1 MNTLKNIGLAV
12 IFIVALATFVLTSCQ
27 ASKEVGSSS
36 CCAKKASVDKCTQP
50 SQKSECCKK
59 K

>member
-1 MNTLKNIGLAV
+1 MKTLKNIGLGV
-12 IFIVALATFVLTSCQ
+12 ILIVIIFTFILTSCQ
-27 ASKEVGSSS
+27 TTKQMESTS
-36 CCAKKASVDKCTQP
+36 CCPKKATVDKCTQP

>member
-1 MNTLKNIGLAV
+1 MNMLKNIGLTV
-12 IFIVALATFVLTSCQ
+12 IFVITFVTFILTSCQ
-27 ASKEVGSSS
+27 TSKEVGSSS

>member
-12 IFIVALATFVLTSCQ
+12 IFIVALSTFVLTSCQ

-36 CCAKKASVDKCTQP
+36 CCPKKATVDKCTQP

>member
-1 MNTLKNIGLAV
+1 MNTLKNIGLMIILIIALST
-12 IFIVALATFVLTSCQ
+12 FILTSCQ
-27 ASKEVGSSS
+27 TTKQIESPS
-36 CCAKKASVDKCTQP
+36 CCTKKASVDKCAQP

>member
-1 MNTLKNIGLAV
+1 MNTLKNISLGV
-12 IFIVALATFVLTSCQ
+12 ILIITLITFIATSCQ
-27 ASKEVGSSS
+27 TPKVIESPS
-36 CCAKKASVDKCTQP
+36 CCTKKATVDKCAKP

>member
-1 MNTLKNIGLAV
+1 MNTLKNIGLGV
-12 IFIVALATFVLTSCQ
+12 ILIIALSTFILTSCQ
-27 ASKEVGSSS
+27 TTKHTESPS
-36 CCAKKASVDKCTQP
+36 CCPKKATVDKCTQP